1 MRSFYPI
8 LLAINHNQVSILFR
22 TPPNLIVSFGMAA
35 LISQIMVANKPSAT
49 VFAQIV
55 LFAVAFHAVFLY
67 ACAAASRTIE
77 WYGYVHTLIIQFF
90 ALMPLDF
97 FG

>member
-1 MRSFYPI
+1 MYDRNVVIGLTFY
-8 LLAINHNQVSILFR
+8 VSILFR
-22 TPPNLIVSFGMAA
+22 TPPFNLIVSFGMAA
-35 LISQIMVANKPSAT
+35 LISQIMVANKLSAA

>member
-1 MRSFYPI
+1 MAQISRMPQWRAVISLI
-8 LLAINHNQVSILFR
+8 LLSASEW
-22 TPPNLIVSFGMAA
+22 P
-35 LISQIMVANKPSAT
+35 LISQIMVANKLSAA

>member
-1 MRSFYPI
+1 
-8 LLAINHNQVSILFR
+8 
-22 TPPNLIVSFGMAA
+22 MAA
-35 LISQIMVANKPSAT
+35 LISQIMVANKLSAA
-49 VFAQIV
+49 VLAQIV